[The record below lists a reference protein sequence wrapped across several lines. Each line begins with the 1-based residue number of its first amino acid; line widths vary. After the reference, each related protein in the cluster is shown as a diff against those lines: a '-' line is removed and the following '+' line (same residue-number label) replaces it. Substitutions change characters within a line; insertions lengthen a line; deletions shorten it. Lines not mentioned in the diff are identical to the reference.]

1 VTVRG
6 FGLLSVVLALA
17 PLAARA
23 QESGEVE
30 AETPEIA
37 RLDQASLDKA
47 EVQFFQGLAHYRA
60 GRFEQAAVAFQEAY
74 VLTKHRDLLF
84 NVARSRER
92 LGDKPGAIQW
102 YQAYLATQPADET
115 AVIHHIRQ
123 LGGEPGAP
131 PAQTPAHTDTP
142 VVEKPSVVEE
152 GPGPWPWVAAGTS
165 LAALAAGT
173 VLGLQALDE
182 ASTARSADTRSVATK
197 HKDAAESKALVADV
211 AFGVSALAAAAAVY
225 LWWQADAEATSE
237 PHVEV
242 GVVPGVGVGIGW
254 GGAF

>member
-1 VTVRG
+1 MRG
-6 FGLLSVVLALA
+6 SVLLSLAVGLA
-17 PLAARA
+17 PLGARG

-37 RLDQASLDKA
+37 RLDQASLDRA
-47 EVQFFQGLAHYRA
+47 EAQFFQGLGHYRA
-60 GRFEQAAVAFQEAY
+60 GRFEQAAVAFQGAY

-102 YQAYLATQPADET
+102 YQAYLATKPADET

-123 LGGEPGAP
+123 LGGEPAGPAEPTGAP
-131 PAQTPAHTDTP
+131 AQNPF
-142 VVEKPSVVEE
+142 VEGPRVVEE

-173 VLGLQALDE
+173 VLGLQALEE
-182 ASTARSADTRSVATK
+182 ASSARSADTRAVATK
-197 HKDAAESKALVADV
+197 HKDAAEGKALVADIS
-211 AFGVSALAAAAAVY
+211 FGVSALAAAAAVY
-225 LWWQADAEATSE
+225 LWWQADATATAE
-237 PHVEV
+237 PHVEI
-242 GVVPGVGVGIGW
+242 GVVPGIGVGVGW